1 MDHYRQGDILIRRVL
16 VLPPAAQHAS
26 DPILAQG
33 EATGHAHRLTGDGT
47 VFRDPES
54 QALYIQ
60 VMTSATVTHPEHGP
74 ITLGTGIYEV
84 VRQREYTPEDS
95 RFVSD

>member
-1 MDHYRQGDILIRRVL
+1 MDHYRQGVILMRRVDG
-16 VLPPAAQHAS
+16 LPPAAQRAT

-33 EATGHAHRLTGDGT
+33 EATGHAHRLTGDGA

-54 QALYIQ
+54 QALYIH
-60 VMTSATVTHPEHGP
+60 VMTSATVTHPEHKP
-74 ITLGTGIYEV
+74 ITLGAGIYAV
-84 VRQREYTPEDS
+84 IRQREYTPEDI